1 MTDNGWI
8 NLYKPPNITSFKAIN
23 KIKKKFNLKKIGHA
37 GTLDPN
43 AEGILPI
50 AFGRTTKLISF
61 INNSRK
67 EYYFEITWGSQTVTD
82 DKDGEVI
89 ARSKNI
95 PNYNEIENKLKF
107 FLGNIMQK
115 PPKVS
120 AVKINGKRAYKRVLK
135 KEQFET
141 NFKFVKVY
149 QLKIIDFPSKF
160 ITKFFIECGK
170 GFYIRSFARDLAETL
185 NSKAHISFLKRSSV
199 GKFKENNSILLDDLL
214 KIGQMDF
221 GINGINNSISM
232 LDDIPAI
239 KIDSND
245 LIKDI
250 SYGKKIKINSFEYET
265 LINKNNK
272 VLFAINKENIISI
285 GNLNNGYFLPKK
297 VFI

>member
-107 FLGNIMQK
+107 FLEI
-115 PPKVS
+115 
-120 AVKINGKRAYKRVLK
+120 
-135 KEQFET
+135 
-141 NFKFVKVY
+141 
-149 QLKIIDFPSKF
+149 
-160 ITKFFIECGK
+160 
-170 GFYIRSFARDLAETL
+170 
-185 NSKAHISFLKRSSV
+185 
-199 GKFKENNSILLDDLL
+199 
-214 KIGQMDF
+214 
-221 GINGINNSISM
+221 
-232 LDDIPAI
+232 
-239 KIDSND
+239 
-245 LIKDI
+245 
-250 SYGKKIKINSFEYET
+250 
-265 LINKNNK
+265 
-272 VLFAINKENIISI
+272 
-285 GNLNNGYFLPKK
+285 
-297 VFI
+297 